1 MLVHLLQ
8 AHSTGQPP
16 SHQEEADTA
25 MILANVSDAS
35 DVKRLKRTGVL
46 TCLAIAIHNFPEGLA
61 TFVATTSSPTFGA
74 ALAIAIALHNVPE
87 GLTVAMPI
95 FYATK
100 SRWKAFLF
108 AAISGLA
115 EPLGAL
121 CGWLV
126 LKNSFGPILYG
137 ICFGLVGGMMVYI
150 ALAELLRT
158 SFRFD
163 PKGYIAISCLV
174 AGMFIMAVS
183 LLLFVY

>member
-1 MLVHLLQ
+1 
-8 AHSTGQPP
+8 
-16 SHQEEADTA
+16 
-25 MILANVSDAS
+25 MILANIN
-35 DVKRLKRTGVL
+35 DVGDVRRLKRTGVL
-46 TCLAIAIHNFPEGLA
+46 TCLAIGIHNFPEGLA

-74 ALAIAIALHNVPE
+74 ALAIAIALHNIPE

-126 LKNSFGPILYG
+126 LKNSFGPALYG

-150 ALAELLRT
+150 SLAELLRT
-158 SFRFD
+158 ALRFD
-163 PKGYIAISCLV
+163 PKGYIAIPSLV
-174 AGMFIMAVS
+174 AGMFVMAIS